1 MARTLTQPSIA
12 THTDTHLLQELIRV
26 IDHDRKLKEFMGRKD
41 QERTEAHLEMEAMR
55 RKKGVCG

>member
-1 MARTLTQPSIA
+1 M
-12 THTDTHLLQELIRV
+12 

-55 RKKGVCG
+55 RKKGVCGWGGGTRRGVYEGS

>member
-1 MARTLTQPSIA
+1 
-12 THTDTHLLQELIRV
+12 V

-55 RKKGVCG
+55 RKKGVWEGEQGGECMKEVRH